1 MRLLIISPCLIIF
14 GRFFMK
20 KFLLG
25 ALMLLTSFNANAS
38 DIDLVKPDTT
48 GGMPLLDAISAR
60 RTGRQFADKMLS
72 DKDLSTLLWTAWGYS
87 SEDERRVVPTA
98 RNLQDMDLYVATKDG
113 WYLYDAKQNKLIQKG
128 DKDLRVIIAHG
139 QNFAE
144 SAPVHLLF
152 VTKDK
157 KYGEVHA
164 GSMYENTSLYC
175 ASAKLQCV
183 VRAWY
188 DKAELK
194 EAMGLEG
201 ELEVVMTFAAGY
213 PAE

>member
-1 MRLLIISPCLIIF
+1 
-14 GRFFMK
+14 MK

-25 ALMLLTSFNANAS
+25 AMMMLTVSTAQAADIQLTP
-38 DIDLVKPDTT
+38 PDTT

-60 RTGRQFADKMLS
+60 RSGRDYADKMLS
-72 DKDLSTLLWTAWGYS
+72 DKHLSTLLWTAWGIS
-87 SEDERRVVPTA
+87 SKDGRRVVPTA

-113 WYLYDAKQNKLIQKG
+113 WYIYDAKANTLTQKG

-139 QNFAE
+139 QDFAE
-144 SAPVHLLF
+144 TAPVHLLF

-164 GSMYENTSLYC
+164 GSMYENASLYC
-175 ASAKLQCV
+175 ASAGLQCV

-188 DKAELK
+188 ERAELK
-194 EAMGLEG
+194 KAMALDGD
-201 ELEVVMTFAAGY
+201 LEVVMTLAVGY
-213 PAE
+213 PNEI